1 MAESAIIK
9 AILTLQDKDFTT
21 GLERSEGKLAKFGQR
36 MTRVGRDITFSL
48 SIPLAAAARAAINTG
63 IQFDLIQ
70 RKIGALGGT
79 DKIRNLEK
87 SAKNLGATTIFTA
100 SQIADLQLNLRK
112 LGQTAPEIQS
122 LQEVILKFAQAM
134 DADLAESGKFIVQ
147 TMNRYA
153 KELDG
158 VGNKTE
164 QAEFVTNVFA
174 KAMANSALQSDTL
187 RSSLNF
193 AGSELAQYDVSLT
206 STTALLAVLADR
218 GFEASRGG
226 TALRRIFAELAK
238 DGFKSDEAILKLL
251 SSTGGFAEQLKE
263 FGLRGAGSASALAG
277 LTEEFKQLKEVL
289 EDSDGFTDVFAEF
302 LGESTFAKL
311 RELISALEALGLV
324 FFETIQPAFD
334 AFLETTTKV
343 IRNLRFLDES
353 TQKLVV
359 GSVALGAI
367 LGPLLLVLGGLAN
380 TVAFLLKPLNSLVRL
395 LLTRVVPMLTKAA
408 LRLGALGNVYLFI
421 ALGIATGAN
430 KIRRAFKEVEEN
442 EAALNASIAKTTG
455 FLFAQVDAFKSLN
468 DLKPDEIIKRIND
481 GAIGLMLGAQSE
493 GAAMMPPED
502 IADKFVPQEVF
513 DKIVGRFEQLKS
525 DIAGVETFG
534 QVITD
539 AQLLAQAIAEFTKTP
554 ETTNDPIEPLRTS
567 IRLLKKELTELAD
580 ERAKALG
587 LDLAPKAREN
597 KLVDPAEIDL
607 LDSQIKKLQGTLKG
621 FQRDTDLVPLSADSF
636 KTLTGEIQDNSDACV
651 DNLAPALRIVN
662 AELAVLDAMFDNFSN
677 TPFEIVPEEA
687 TTNGFINIELL
698 LKKARELENV
708 AFSIGRV
715 FGDAFFQMAEGTA
728 NFADALASNLMTALN
743 QVAAKLVSLIIAYGV
758 LLALSGGSGALA
770 ATASNA
776 MGSNMGT
783 FLLNGFGLTRSQE
796 SGLRVQ
802 GVLSGNDLAVS
813 TRRGVTANSRIYG

>member
-9 AILTLQDKDFTT
+9 AILTLQEKSFTT
-21 GLERSEGKLAKFGQR
+21 GLERSERKLAKFGQR
-36 MTRVGRDITFSL
+36 MTRVGRDITFAL

-70 RKIGALGGT
+70 RKIGALSGT
-79 DKIRNLEK
+79 GKIRGLEK
-87 SAKNLGATTIFTA
+87 SAKELGATTIFTA

-147 TMNRYA
+147 TMNRFS

-193 AGSELAQYDVSLT
+193 AGSELAQYDVSLV

-289 EDSDGFTDVFAEF
+289 EDSDGFTDVFADL

-311 RELISALEALGLV
+311 KELISALEALGLV

-334 AFLETTTKV
+334 AFLESTTKV
-343 IRNLRFLDES
+343 IRNLRFLEED
-353 TQKLVV
+353 TQKLVF

-367 LGPLLLVLGGLAN
+367 LGFVTMIIGGLA
-380 TVAFLLKPLNSLVRL
+380 TAVGFLLQPLNSLVRL
-395 LLTRVVPMLTKAA
+395 LLTRVVPGLTKAA
-408 LRLGALGNVYLFI
+408 LRLGAVGNVFLFS

-430 KIRRAFKEVEEN
+430 KIRKAFKEVEEN
-442 EAALNASIAKTTG
+442 EASLNASIAKTTG
-455 FLFAQVDAFKSLN
+455 FLFAQNEAFKSLK

-554 ETTNDPIEPLRTS
+554 NTKNDPIEPLLTS
-567 IRLLKKELTELAD
+567 VDLLKKELTELAD
-580 ERAKALG
+580 KRAEALG
-587 LDLAPKAREN
+587 LDLSFGKRTER
-597 KLVDPAEIDL
+597 LVDPAEIDL

-621 FQRDTDLVPLSADSF
+621 FQRDTDLVPFPADSF
-636 KTLTGEIQDNSDACV
+636 IKPGEIENISK
-651 DNLAPALRIVN
+651 LPPALRVVN
-662 AELAVLDAMFDNFSN
+662 AELEVLDKMFDNFSN
-677 TPFEIVPEEA
+677 TPFEIVPEENA
-687 TTNGFINIELL
+687 TDGFMNIELL
-698 LKKARELENV
+698 LRKARELENV

-770 ATASNA
+770 TTASNA